1 MQKGHFPCPKHFFFS
16 LADVVCLR
24 LDLLNHCSLVSLV
37 SCQELVQETPR
48 SESEAH
54 GQPQEPE
61 EATLSGLAGGTDIRY
76 RLGPRHVRK
85 HVDRCF
91 SK

>member
-1 MQKGHFPCPKHFFFS
+1 MSQTFFFS

-61 EATLSGLAGGTDIRY
+61 EAALSGLAGGTDIRY